1 MLAYRSYVHR
11 RREMCSYYDFTG
23 REKTEASIV
32 QTWAEF
38 RQDLANHKFA
48 YNDLESALHT
58 TFLHGFDDVF
68 QNGHA
73 LLEKRIGDILNDD
86 NHVVR
91 AAWIKPGESEPDYD
105 RFMPKAKHIKE
116 DNRFSPPKIE
126 WLYLTFAPRG
136 DLQPSGKSVAEECA
150 LQECGASSGKHFA
163 LCDFKT
169 NEKFANDLV
178 IDLTIAKNT
187 SFDEINA
194 LLEARTS
201 QIEEEETRKAVIYC
215 LKKRRLPV
223 PNKERYIFPITDW
236 AVHTYAKL
244 LAEQIFLPVDS
255 ADKSVMYAP
264 FQCMAQYILSKGY
277 SGIVYASTVYPAGNN
292 IVLFDKTAAKHFGDI
307 RHIDIP

>member
-1 MLAYRSYVHR
+1 MLAYKSYVR
-11 RREMCSYYDFTG
+11 RRKEMCSYYDFTG
-23 REKTEASIV
+23 REKTEATIV
-32 QTWAEF
+32 KTWAEF

-48 YNDLESALHT
+48 YNDLERALHT
-58 TFLHGFDDVF
+58 TFLHVFDDVF
-68 QNGHA
+68 QNGHT
-73 LLEKRIGDILNDD
+73 LLEKRIGDILNAE

-91 AAWIKPGESEPDYD
+91 AARINPSESAPNYE
-105 RFMPKAKHIKE
+105 RLMPKSECIKE
-116 DNRFSPPKIE
+116 DNRFSPPRVE
-126 WLYLTFAPRG
+126 WLYLAFASREKFPTG
-136 DLQPSGKSVAEECA
+136 SLSTAEQCA
-150 LQECGASSGKHFA
+150 LKECRAVSGEHFA
-163 LCDFKT
+163 LCDFKA

-201 QIEEEETRKAVIYC
+201 QIEEEGVG
-215 LKKRRLPV
+215 
-223 PNKERYIFPITDW
+223 RYDFPLTDW
-236 AVHTYAKL
+236 VMHTYAKL

-292 IVLFDKTAAKHFGDI
+292 IVLFDKAAAHPCGTI